1 MQRRDNA
8 RPEKK
13 MEELVR
19 DQKDAKEKL
28 RRQRQREDL
37 EKFIK
42 EQIIEGIVEKAH
54 CYGESL

>member
-1 MQRRDNA
+1 
-8 RPEKK
+8 